1 MPVATIKVGVEHDG
15 RELASRFARLGP
27 SLSRATHDGVRDAGR
42 ILIRALD
49 TEDNSSA
56 SWQPDFQPAGNTAIF
71 MAHSTSD
78 TQAYQEFGVPRHP
91 IAARRGRAL
100 RFFWANRQQVVFFKR
115 VNHPGRTAHPYVR
128 QAGEAVEGALTRTIS
143 KEWEGAL
150 DDG

>member
-100 RFFWANRQQVVFFKR
+100 IFFKR